1 MADNVGYTP
10 GSGAT
15 VAADDIGGILYQR
28 VKPVTGD
35 DGTATDVSATNPMP
49 VAAYGELMETLQ
61 SIRMFLRSLQ
71 AGLGQVYS
79 DGVGRMRVNLEA
91 GTLATVSTV
100 STVTTI
106 SASTLTSYSP
116 ALSNTGNTSQVLPS
130 LSAISV
136 GDLRSNIVVS

>member
-79 DGVGRMRVNLEA
+79 DGAGRMRINLEA
-91 GTLATVSTV
+91 GTLGTVSTV

-106 SASTLTSYSP
+106 SASTLTSYSQ